1 MTGSKDRL
9 NEGTFV
15 CTDFVMLNAPSQQGI
30 ADAQKHP
37 LSPSGSDGHQHILV
51 GTREHQT
58 GLQNKNVKKTNN
70 SARIRLE
77 YPAGLFYSG
86 DDTNKRWFLH
96 KILQRA
102 GVSLTNPR
110 KGSIRKKIWKQ
121 RWLLLMLLPGL
132 IWFIVFKYATY
143 AGLAL
148 SFTNYGFRK
157 TVSFVGL
164 RNFERLFRSASFWNA
179 FRNTLLIS
187 LYNIVF
193 YFPFPILIALLI
205 NELRSV
211 HSKRLVQFLIYIPYF
226 FSWVVVGSIFVN
238 LLSPSSGIVNQILK
252 SLGMQSIYFMSD
264 IRWFRKVLIV
274 SYIWKQ
280 MGYGAVIYVA
290 TLSTVDPQLYEAAEI
305 DGCGKFR
312 QVLSITLPTI
322 RPTIITMLLL
332 NLSHVLMIFDQ
343 IMVMYN
349 ASVYSVSDVLQTY
362 SYREGILTGNLGF
375 GTAVSLFVGIVS
387 LCLVLGTNWI
397 SKHFLEDSIL

>member
-1 MTGSKDRL
+1 MKRTASMHAYPPGSLKKRL
-9 NEGTFV
+9 
-15 CTDFVMLNAPSQQGI
+15 
-30 ADAQKHP
+30 
-37 LSPSGSDGHQHILV
+37 
-51 GTREHQT
+51 
-58 GLQNKNVKKTNN
+58 
-70 SARIRLE
+70 
-77 YPAGLFYSG
+77 
-86 DDTNKRWFLH
+86 
-96 KILQRA
+96 
-102 GVSLTNPR
+102 
-110 KGSIRKKIWKQ
+110 WKQ
-121 RWLLLMLLPGL
+121 RWLFVMLIPGI
-132 IWFIVFKYATY
+132 IWFLVFKYATY

-164 RNFERLFRSASFWNA
+164 RNFQRLFKSMSFWNA

-211 HSKRLVQFLIYIPYF
+211 HTKRLVQFLIYIPYF

-238 LLSPSSGIVNQILK
+238 LLSPSSGILNQIMR
-252 SLGMQSIYFMSD
+252 SLGMESIYFMSD
-264 IRWFRKVLIV
+264 VRWFRKVLIAA
-274 SYIWKQ
+274 YIWKQ

-305 DGCGKFR
+305 DGCGRFK
-312 QVLSITLPTI
+312 QVIYVTLPTI
-322 RPTIITMLLL
+322 RPTIMTMLLL

-362 SYREGILTGNLGF
+362 AYREGILTGNLGF
-375 GTAVSLFVGIVS
+375 GTAVSLFVGIIS
-387 LCLVLGTNWI
+387 LPLVLGTNWV
-397 SKHFLEDSIL
+397 SKHFLEDAIL